1 LLKLYSIFLRRFI
14 FVFFGL
20 FLILGIVFY
29 FFIKEVFVEQ
39 TKIDLLHNVDIF
51 SSTLFRYCKNPS
63 SSTRGLRGDLLYRLH
78 LDIFEAYDT
87 DPGVLTFSTWPVP
100 ANQILYRK
108 PKKIFQETGLNMAHI
123 NLNPSENISN
133 VAISLRD
140 EYGNPYWSTYP
151 QILDGT
157 DVIEYDDF
165 NNGIVYYL
173 TFISEI

>member
-1 LLKLYSIFLRRFI
+1 
-14 FVFFGL
+14 
-20 FLILGIVFY
+20 
-29 FFIKEVFVEQ
+29 
-39 TKIDLLHNVDIF
+39 
-51 SSTLFRYCKNPS
+51 
-63 SSTRGLRGDLLYRLH
+63 
-78 LDIFEAYDT
+78 
-87 DPGVLTFSTWPVP
+87 
-100 ANQILYRK
+100 
-108 PKKIFQETGLNMAHI
+108 MAHI